1 MRKNHDAFFIDYK
14 KLTLELPTEIEL
26 FNPADMDRYFKTFA
40 IWDTGATI
48 SCISPNALIK
58 LGLEPI
64 DSIMIEGINSL
75 ERCDQVLVH
84 IGLPNMILVQNIKP
98 AVCIFS
104 PPDLE
109 FIIGMDIIKTGDFM
123 LSNSNGKSL
132 FSFATPPLPI
142 KINLVD
148 YAQKINNEN

>member
-1 MRKNHDAFFIDYK
+1 MPDKRHEAFFIEYP
-14 KLTLELPTEIEL
+14 KLTLELSAEIEL
-26 FNPADMDRYFKTFA
+26 FNPADVCKPVKIFA

-48 SCISPNALIK
+48 SCISPNALKK

-84 IGLPNMILVQNIKP
+84 IGLPNTILVQNIKP

-104 PPDLE
+104 PSDID
-109 FIIGMDIIKTGDFM
+109 FIIGMDVIKTGDFM
-123 LSNSNGKSL
+123 LSNSEGKSL
-132 FSFATPPLPI
+132 FSFATPPLPNR
-142 KINLVD
+142 INLVNE
-148 YAQKINNEN
+148 AEKIN